1 MSNITTEVLPSS
13 SPDGVPSSNESIEVN
28 NDTIPSWSTI
38 ILQRIQQRNREQTD
52 PFIDIFQSN
61 TKLWYEHAR
70 LRSLLN
76 DFRHQLSTIQHEVM
90 DSSVSSDRMNGLKT
104 RLSQLQ
110 IDLRD
115 RGGMDDNE
123 RKIKY
128 DLTKR
133 VRDQEKLLMNQTEEL
148 NMAKHELSSAHQK
161 ISQLETEL
169 NLEKR
174 SCQAVTAEVE
184 SLRML
189 RTKLETENAQLIARI
204 LAEKAIKAEEMN
216 DMIHQGEG
224 R

>member
-1 MSNITTEVLPSS
+1 MSMTTATSDS
-13 SPDGVPSSNESIEVN
+13 GGVPSSKPNV
-28 NDTIPSWSTI
+28 DVTDAIPSWSTI

-52 PFIDIFQSN
+52 PFIDIFHSN

-76 DFRHQLSTIQHEVM
+76 DSRHQLSTIQHEVM
-90 DSSVSSDRMNGLKT
+90 ESSVSSERMNGLKS

-115 RGGMDDNE
+115 KGGIDDNE

-184 SLRML
+184 SLRLL
-189 RTKLETENAQLIARI
+189 RTKLEAENSQLIARI